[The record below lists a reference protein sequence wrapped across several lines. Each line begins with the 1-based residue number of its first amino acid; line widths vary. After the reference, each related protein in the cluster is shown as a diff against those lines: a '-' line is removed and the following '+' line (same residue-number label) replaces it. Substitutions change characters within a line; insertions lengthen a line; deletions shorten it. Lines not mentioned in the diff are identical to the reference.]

1 MSDSES
7 MTLVNSLTPR
17 ERDVLILASK
27 GATRPYIA
35 QLLGVKP
42 STIHDHMKCIHEKFN
57 APTTVECAVIAAKA
71 GIV

>member
-1 MSDSES
+1 MSDPYCIE
-7 MTLVNSLTPR
+7 LVNSLTPR
-17 ERDVLILASK
+17 EREVLIFAAK

-42 STIHDHMKCIHEKFN
+42 STIHDHIKSVHEKFN

-71 GIV
+71 GIL